1 MRYLCIDFG
10 LKKVGLAIS
19 DGSIAEPFG
28 VYRFNDIGRA
38 ISMIK
43 NLINKED
50 ITNIVIGIS
59 EGKMSTLT
67 KEFSRNL
74 EKEVSIKPTFWD
86 ETLSTLEAQSYS
98 IEANINR
105 KKRKSMEDAYAATLI
120 LQSYLDSLN
129 SK

>member
-1 MRYLCIDFG
+1 MQYLCIDFG
-10 LKKVGLAIS
+10 LKKIGLAIS
-19 DGSIAEPFG
+19 DGSIAEPYG
-28 VYRFNDIGRA
+28 VYRFKDVDRA
-38 ISMIK
+38 IAMIK
-43 NLINKED
+43 NLVSKNG

-67 KEFSRNL
+67 KEFSSIL
-74 EKEVSIKPTFWD
+74 EKEVLIKPTFWD